1 MRADTKKLRPMLGLA
16 VLLLVVSG
24 FFGWRLAVR
33 THGADAAPETAVVS
47 AKDATRPTKTVRP
60 AGAQAVPKAT
70 GDATPSADGMAELP
84 AETETPEPET
94 AEDREEKLVNAFD
107 DLTDAWQEPAA
118 EKVTMNEIARFR
130 DQFNRVPKARKDECL
145 HRALNLIPDENVMLL
160 AGILLDKSQE
170 QETLETVYGDILNRD
185 EEVKRPILQ
194 EIFKDKTHPCWADT
208 AWILDVTDDL
218 PKTNTAKGE

>member
-1 MRADTKKLRPMLGLA
+1 MNVRMKKPALALA
-16 VLLLVVSG
+16 VLLLAVLG

-33 THGADAAPETAVVS
+33 TRGTDAALETAVVS
-47 AKDATRPTKTVRP
+47 AKDATRPANTARP

-70 GDATPSADGMAELP
+70 ADETPSAANEGTEQP
-84 AETETPEPET
+84 AEVETPEPET

-118 EKVTMNEIARFR
+118 EKVTMDEIARFR
-130 DQFNRVPKARKDECL
+130 DRFNRVPKARKDECL

-160 AGILLDKSQE
+160 AGILLDKSQA

-194 EIFKDKTHPCWADT
+194 EIFKDRTHPCWADT